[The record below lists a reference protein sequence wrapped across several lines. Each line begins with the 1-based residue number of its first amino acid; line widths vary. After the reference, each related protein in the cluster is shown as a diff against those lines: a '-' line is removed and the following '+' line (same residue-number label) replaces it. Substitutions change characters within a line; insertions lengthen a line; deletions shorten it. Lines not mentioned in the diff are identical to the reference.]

1 MLSSIANSY
10 EIEACRSRMCDVKVD
25 VAAGRSLEGIG
36 GEFEWQKALTS

>member
-10 EIEACRSRMCDVKVD
+10 KIEACRSLMCDVKVD
-25 VAAGRSLEGIG
+25 VAAGRSLEDI